1 MRKLL
6 AGSVLLWLLA
16 IPAWAALTLAQ
27 TEALVDSLI
36 DGGQA
41 TITANINACL
51 ATAEGCNTGWSCSTA
66 NQCNILASDSALCYS
81 TQDDPGTPQATM
93 NADGATCTVSA
104 KAGTTF
110 VSHGFPLPGT
120 SQACY
125 QANTYDGGHNDPSK
139 RGVQLCYRIRYSGT
153 IYQKCRGYG
162 PQAAAFNVDWAAAQ

>member
-6 AGSVLLWLLA
+6 AGSALLWLLA

-41 TITANINACL
+41 SINASINACL
-51 ATAEGCNTGWSCSTA
+51 VTAEGCYTGWSCSTA
-66 NQCNILASDSALCYS
+66 NQCNVLASDSALCMS
-81 TQDDPGTPQATM
+81 TQDDPGDPMATLTGETTCSVT
-93 NADGATCTVSA
+93 GAP
-104 KAGTTF
+104 GTTF
-110 VSHGFPLPGT
+110 ASHGFPLPGT

-125 QANTYDGGHNDPSK
+125 KANVYNGPGGK
-139 RGVQLCYRIRYSGT
+139 GVQLCYRVKYAGT